1 MRTGLRQILLLSTV
15 LVASLSPLTGEVR
28 FVGDIYLQGTT
39 PPELVFRYE
48 ADETVQ
54 GSRTILGH
62 SYFNLDGSRAAR
74 EELTLEN
81 GQMVLHETWFFG
93 PEDYSRLTRQGAQ
106 ALMQFRSAG
115 KEKEKLVD
123 FDETVVFGP
132 TLEQFFQ
139 KEWDALQD
147 GQEREMLLPAPEFLR
162 MVPFKAAKVEGTA
175 YNGPGRL
182 VVEVSAKSLLLRF
195 LGAPNQYVLD
205 ETTRRIVEIHGPT
218 LLPRWTGRKW
228 ELTEADIYIREN

>member
-1 MRTGLRQILLLSTV
+1 MNNKLTQAVLLLTV
-15 LVASLSPLTGEVR
+15 LTATVFPLGAEVL
-28 FVGDIYLQGTT
+28 FVGDIYLQGTD

-54 GSRTILGH
+54 GDRIILGN
-62 SYFNLDGSRAAR
+62 SYLNLDGSLAAR
-74 EELTLEN
+74 EELTLEK
-81 GQMVLHETWFFG
+81 GRMILHETRFFG
-93 PEDYSRLTRQGAQ
+93 PEEFSLLTRQGDQ
-106 ALMQFRSAG
+106 VLMEFRSPG

-132 TLEQFFQ
+132 TVERFFQ
-139 KEWDALQD
+139 KEWDALQA

-162 MVPFKAAKVEGTA
+162 MVPFRAVRVEGTA
-175 YNGPGRL
+175 YDGPGRM

-205 ETTRRIVEIHGPT
+205 EKTRRILEIHGPT

-228 ELTEADIYIREN
+228 ELTKADIYIREN